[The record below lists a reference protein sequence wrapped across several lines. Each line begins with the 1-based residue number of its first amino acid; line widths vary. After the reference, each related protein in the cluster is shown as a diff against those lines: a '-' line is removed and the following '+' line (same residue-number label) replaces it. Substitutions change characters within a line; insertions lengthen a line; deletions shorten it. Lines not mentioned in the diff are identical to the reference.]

1 MINES
6 VITLWRTNF
15 FRTLKKILSKYFG
28 PSTLITA
35 AFIGPGTV
43 TVCTLAGVRSGYM
56 LLWAI
61 LFSVIATII
70 LQEMTARLGLVTQK
84 GFGEA
89 IRNELEHPILKVLGI
104 FLVLG
109 AIVVGNAAYEGGN
122 ISGAVLGFEEL
133 VFGFGF
139 QLGGINVSVT
149 PFFIGVIAFGL
160 LYTGSFKV
168 IERSLIGLVLI
179 MSLVFLTTAIVV
191 QPNISSILKGLL
203 IPTASPDQLL
213 TVMALIGTTVVP
225 YNLFLHASIVQEKFK
240 DVEQLPD
247 LRKENATAII
257 IGGIISMSII
267 ITSAATLF
275 GEQGISNA
283 SDMAAQLEPLLG
295 SWSGY
300 FLGLGLFAA
309 GISSAITA
317 PLAAAYA
324 AKGILGWSV
333 EANSWKFR
341 SVWMTILVI
350 GMLFSMF
357 GVNPI
362 SVIQFAQVANGIL
375 LPLIAVFLLYIMNK
389 KTLLGVYSNSRVQ
402 NILGFIVIAVA
413 ILVGF
418 RSLNTVFHFL

>member
-1 MINES
+1 M
-6 VITLWRTNF
+6 
-15 FRTLKKILSKYFG
+15 KKILSKYFG

-61 LFSVIATII
+61 LFSVIATVI

-89 IRNELEHPILKVLGI
+89 IRNELSHPFLKMLGI
-104 FLVLG
+104 VLVLG

-133 VFGFGF
+133 VFG
-139 QLGGINVSVT
+139 LGVEFDGINISIT
-149 PFFIGVIAFGL
+149 PFFIGIIAFGL

-191 QPNISSILKGLL
+191 QPSISSIIKGLL

-225 YNLFLHASIVQEKFK
+225 YNLFLHASIVQEKYK

-324 AKGILGWSV
+324 AKGILGWEV
-333 EANSWKFR
+333 ETNSWKFR
-341 SVWMTILVI
+341 SVWMLILVI

-362 SVIQFAQVANGIL
+362 AVIQFAQVANGVL

-389 KTLLGVYSNSRVQ
+389 KSLLGIYSNTRVQ

-413 ILVGF
+413 VLVGF

>member
-1 MINES
+1 M
-6 VITLWRTNF
+6 
-15 FRTLKKILSKYFG
+15 KKILSKYFG

-61 LFSVIATII
+61 LFSVIATVI

-89 IRNELEHPILKVLGI
+89 IRNELSHPFLKMLGI
-104 FLVLG
+104 VLVLG

-133 VFGFGF
+133 VFG
-139 QLGGINVSVT
+139 LGVEFDGINISIT
-149 PFFIGVIAFGL
+149 PFFIGIIAFGL

-191 QPNISSILKGLL
+191 QPSISSIIKGLL
-203 IPTASPDQLL
+203 IPTVSPDQLL

-225 YNLFLHASIVQEKFK
+225 YNLFLHASIVQEKYK

-324 AKGILGWSV
+324 AKGILGWEV
-333 EANSWKFR
+333 ETNSWKFR
-341 SVWMTILVI
+341 SVWMLILVI

-362 SVIQFAQVANGIL
+362 AVIQFAQVANGVL

-389 KTLLGVYSNSRVQ
+389 KSLLGIYSNTRVQ

-413 ILVGF
+413 VLVGF